1 MKINE
6 TNIKKLQ
13 VIEFNTIKSDILP
26 SLSYLCQCIIM
37 IFDKTKYN
45 TFSIIK
51 KLISYLNIRYSN
63 DENETNN
70 IILVSSF
77 NDIEKNEIDDSEIN
91 DIINYNF
98 SRTSSIGSKN
108 DQKIYINPPIK
119 YIPISNITKYN
130 ILKLKNLIIEIYNSK
145 IYLSSPIPIF
155 SKNNKNIEIEIKRD
169 IISPKRLIKPINDN
183 TNEEVYNDFKIIL
196 LGDTT
201 VGKTA
206 FFKRFFLNEFTDSF
220 ITTIGLTELSKYVKI
235 EYKVYKIQ
243 IWDTSGQKRLKIIP
257 QKYYEKADG
266 IILMYDITNSES
278 FDNIINW
285 TRDIRKNASE
295 NLIIYL
301 IGNKVDLIDDRKI
314 NIEKGRKI
322 ASDER
327 MKFVE
332 VSCKWNLNISDIVY
346 CLVYDMYLMEK
357 EDEKINFLLNKKEA
371 NPKNSC
377 CK

>member
-51 KLISYLNIRYSN
+51 KLISYLTIRYSN

-327 MKFVE
+327 MKFIE

>member
-108 DQKIYINPPIK
+108 DQKIYINLPIK

-243 IWDTSGQKRLKIIP
+243 IWDTSGQKRFKIIP

-266 IILMYDITNSES
+266 IILMYDITNSDS

-327 MKFVE
+327 MKFIE

>member
-1 MKINE
+1 MKLNE
-6 TNIKKLQ
+6 TNTKKLQ
-13 VIEFNTIKSDILP
+13 IIEVNTMQLDLLS

-51 KLISYLNIRYSN
+51 KLISYLNLRYSN

-108 DQKIYINPPIK
+108 DQKIYINLPIK

-243 IWDTSGQKRLKIIP
+243 IWDTSGQKRFKIIP

-266 IILMYDITNSES
+266 IILMYDITNSDS

-327 MKFVE
+327 MKFIE

>member
-70 IILVSSF
+70 IILLNSF

-327 MKFVE
+327 MKFIE

>member
-91 DIINYNF
+91 DIIHYNF
-98 SRTSSIGSKN
+98 SRTSSIDRKN

-243 IWDTSGQKRLKIIP
+243 IWDTSGQKRFKIIP

-266 IILMYDITNSES
+266 IILMYDITNSDS

-327 MKFVE
+327 MKFIE

>member
-108 DQKIYINPPIK
+108 DQKIYINLPIK

-243 IWDTSGQKRLKIIP
+243 IWDTSGQKRFKIIP

-327 MKFVE
+327 MKFIE

>member
-13 VIEFNTIKSDILP
+13 VIEFNTIKSDILR

-327 MKFVE
+327 MKFIE

>member
-145 IYLSSPIPIF
+145 IYL
-155 SKNNKNIEIEIKRD
+155 
-169 IISPKRLIKPINDN
+169 
-183 TNEEVYNDFKIIL
+183 
-196 LGDTT
+196 
-201 VGKTA
+201 
-206 FFKRFFLNEFTDSF
+206 
-220 ITTIGLTELSKYVKI
+220 
-235 EYKVYKIQ
+235 
-243 IWDTSGQKRLKIIP
+243 
-257 QKYYEKADG
+257 
-266 IILMYDITNSES
+266 
-278 FDNIINW
+278 
-285 TRDIRKNASE
+285 
-295 NLIIYL
+295 
-301 IGNKVDLIDDRKI
+301 
-314 NIEKGRKI
+314 
-322 ASDER
+322 
-327 MKFVE
+327 
-332 VSCKWNLNISDIVY
+332 
-346 CLVYDMYLMEK
+346 
-357 EDEKINFLLNKKEA
+357 
-371 NPKNSC
+371 
-377 CK
+377 

>member
-327 MKFVE
+327 MKFIE

>member
-1 MKINE
+1 MGY
-6 TNIKKLQ
+6 
-13 VIEFNTIKSDILP
+13 FRS
-26 SLSYLCQCIIM
+26 
-37 IFDKTKYN
+37 
-45 TFSIIK
+45 
-51 KLISYLNIRYSN
+51 
-63 DENETNN
+63 
-70 IILVSSF
+70 
-77 NDIEKNEIDDSEIN
+77 
-91 DIINYNF
+91 
-98 SRTSSIGSKN
+98 
-108 DQKIYINPPIK
+108 
-119 YIPISNITKYN
+119 
-130 ILKLKNLIIEIYNSK
+130 
-145 IYLSSPIPIF
+145 
-155 SKNNKNIEIEIKRD
+155 
-169 IISPKRLIKPINDN
+169 
-183 TNEEVYNDFKIIL
+183 
-196 LGDTT
+196 
-201 VGKTA
+201 
-206 FFKRFFLNEFTDSF
+206 KRF
-220 ITTIGLTELSKYVKI
+220 
-235 EYKVYKIQ
+235 
-243 IWDTSGQKRLKIIP
+243 KIIP

-327 MKFVE
+327 MKFIE

>member
-243 IWDTSGQKRLKIIP
+243 IWDTSGQKRFKIIP

-327 MKFVE
+327 MKFIE

>member
-1 MKINE
+1 MKFNE

-13 VIEFNTIKSDILP
+13 IIEVNTIELDLIF

-37 IFDKTKYN
+37 IFDKSKYH

-51 KLISYLNIRYSN
+51 KIISYLNIRYSN

-70 IILVSSF
+70 IFLVSSF
-77 NDIEKNEIDDSEIN
+77 NDIEKNEVDESEIN
-91 DIINYNF
+91 EIINYNF
-98 SRTSSIGSKN
+98 SRASSMDSKKI
-108 DQKIYINPPIK
+108 QKIYINPPIK
-119 YIPISNITKYN
+119 YIPISNITKHN
-130 ILKLKNLIIEIYNSK
+130 ILKLQNLIMEIYNSK

-155 SKNNKNIEIEIKRD
+155 SKNNENNQIEIKRD
-169 IISPKRLIKPINDN
+169 IITPKRLIKEINDD
-183 TNEEVYNDFKIIL
+183 TKEEAYNDFKIIL

-206 FFKRFFLNEFTDSF
+206 LFKRFFLNEFTEKLENTF
-220 ITTIGLTELSKYVKI
+220 GINELSKCVKI
-235 EYKVYKIQ
+235 ENKVYKIQ
-243 IWDTSGQKRLKIIP
+243 MWDTAGQERFRTIP

-278 FDNIINW
+278 FDNIIKW
-285 TRDIRKNASE
+285 TRDIRKTAND

-314 NIEKGRKI
+314 NIDKGRKVAI
-322 ASDER
+322 EQR
-327 MKFVE
+327 MKFIE
-332 VSCKWNLNISDIVY
+332 ISCKWNLNISDIVY

-357 EDEKINFLLNKKEA
+357 EDEKKYLNIDNKKN
-371 NPKNSC
+371 NPKKSC
-377 CK
+377 CS

>member
-266 IILMYDITNSES
+266 IILMYDITNSDS

-327 MKFVE
+327 MKFIE

>member
-1 MKINE
+1 MKFNE

-13 VIEFNTIKSDILP
+13 IIEVNTIELDLIF

-37 IFDKTKYN
+37 IFDKSKYH

-51 KLISYLNIRYSN
+51 KIISYLNIRYSN

-70 IILVSSF
+70 IFLVSSF
-77 NDIEKNEIDDSEIN
+77 NDIEKNEVDDNEIN
-91 DIINYNF
+91 DIMNYNF
-98 SRTSSIGSKN
+98 SRASSTDSKKA
-108 DQKIYINPPIK
+108 QKIYITPPIK

-243 IWDTSGQKRLKIIP
+243 IWDTSGQKRFKIIP

-327 MKFVE
+327 MKFIE

>member
-77 NDIEKNEIDDSEIN
+77 NDIEKNEVDESEIN
-91 DIINYNF
+91 EIINYNF
-98 SRTSSIGSKN
+98 SRASSMGSKK
-108 DQKIYINPPIK
+108 DQNIYINPPIK

-169 IISPKRLIKPINDN
+169 IISPKRLIKPINDDSK
-183 TNEEVYNDFKIIL
+183 EEVYNDFKIIL

-206 FFKRFFLNEFTDSF
+206 FFRRFFLNEFTDTFTSTF
-220 ITTIGLTELSKYVKI
+220 GISELSKCVKI
-235 EYKVYKIQ
+235 GNKVYKIQ
-243 IWDTSGQKRLKIIP
+243 MWDTAGQERFKSIP

-266 IILMYDITNSES
+266 IILMYDITNSVS

-285 TRDIRKNASE
+285 TRDIRKTASD

-301 IGNKVDLIDDRKI
+301 IGNKVDLIEERKI
-314 NIEKGRKI
+314 NIDRGRKI
-322 ASDER
+322 AIDER
-327 MKFVE
+327 MKFIE
-332 VSCKWNLNISDIVY
+332 VSCKWNLNVSDIVY
-346 CLVYDMYLMEK
+346 CLVYDMYLIGK
-357 EDEKINFLLNKKEA
+357 EDEEMYLNLDDKKT
-371 NPKNSC
+371 NSNKSC